1 MSGLPTDFWDDLV
14 TVHEILMSFYSSIYY
29 TMNNHLD
36 SNKQAT
42 VTPNS
47 PSRAYQGWF
56 LTLYIYSFRLE
67 SLQQSFPAWKICLYE
82 DLLSVQDSEMLTCR
96 VQLEWNIWEQT
107 YPVISWNQRTE
118 QNASD
123 SCQTVDIREWKPLIP
138 DRNKWGGFSW
148 CPFMA
153 FKVTAQGHSEGT
165 WGREWDHTLTL

>member
-1 MSGLPTDFWDDLV
+1 M
-14 TVHEILMSFYSSIYY
+14 
-29 TMNNHLD
+29 
-36 SNKQAT
+36 
-42 VTPNS
+42 TPNS

-96 VQLEWNIWEQT
+96 VQLERNIWEQT

-138 DRNKWGGFSW
+138 DRNKWGGFFDVHLWPLKSQHRDTVRG
-148 CPFMA
+148 P
-153 FKVTAQGHSEGT
+153 GEENGT
-165 WGREWDHTLTL
+165 TLWHYSNDNIDFTGQNSQRKPTT